1 MPHNVCISHQI
12 SADALILIEG
22 SGRGADAFYT
32 GKIFEYMNTNRPVIA
47 VLPHGCAADLVRESR
62 IGEVADAD
70 SVEEIKK
77 VIKDL
82 YDQWTDGTLSF
93 SPDRSVI
100 ERYERKK
107 LTEALAEAFDNVCAE
122 N

>member
-1 MPHNVCISHQI
+1 
-12 SADALILIEG
+12 
-22 SGRGADAFYT
+22 
-32 GKIFEYMNTNRPVIA
+32 MNTNRPVIA

-107 LTEALAEAFDNVCAE
+107 LTEALAEAFDSVCAE